1 MCRIPGYPAPSRA
14 VTVVPVVP
22 VVRAVGVGV
31 GVAVV
36 VMIPV
41 VHGIRG
47 ALSSHVPIIS
57 AGGCL
62 KKRHLRGGP
71 GIARPRS
78 RSPKA
83 APQVRRLH
91 LRGVSGVH
99 IPQSRGSIFGFYK
112 VRNALRFC
120 IVVFGMS
127 VVGCIGVR
135 DVTVR
140 NVRGLTGGFPLREV
154 GNRKSAI

>member
-1 MCRIPGYPAPSRA
+1 MR
-14 VTVVPVVP
+14 PVVP
-22 VVRAVGVGV
+22 VVRVVPVVQVMPVVPVARAVGVGV
-31 GVAVV
+31 GFPVV

-41 VHGIRG
+41 VRRFRV

-83 APQVRRLH
+83 PPAVR
-91 LRGVSGVH
+91 LRSPH
-99 IPQSRGSIFGFYK
+99 TS
-112 VRNALRFC
+112 
-120 IVVFGMS
+120 
-127 VVGCIGVR
+127 
-135 DVTVR
+135 
-140 NVRGLTGGFPLREV
+140 E
-154 GNRKSAI
+154 